1 MLSWDDFRFVRAI
14 AEKGSLAAAAAVLGV
29 NHSTV
34 FRRLAQIEQQLG
46 SRLFERS
53 RSGYALTPCGEEMVK
68 LAARMAEEIVAFE
81 RTVAGHDLR
90 PSGELRI
97 TTNDTLLLHLL
108 TGVLA
113 GFRTA
118 YPEIVIDIVVANESL
133 NLSKRDADVAVRA
146 TDRPPDV
153 LIGRRLCGIG
163 WAVYAARGR
172 SDPSFDPARDAARV
186 SWVGLA
192 ENLAQLKAARWLRE
206 HAGDEQIVY
215 RINTVL
221 GLAEAASAGIGL
233 ALLPCFIGET
243 AAGLVRLSPPIPD
256 LEVGL
261 WILTHADLRHTARI
275 RAFMD
280 FASSEITKRRKM
292 IECAG

>member
-1 MLSWDDFRFVRAI
+1 MLSWDDFRFVRAV

-34 FRRLAQIEQQLG
+34 FRRLAQVEQQLG

-53 RSGYALTPCGEEMVK
+53 RSGYELTPCGEEMVK
-68 LAARMAEEIVAFE
+68 LATRMAEDIVTFE

-97 TTNDTLLLHLL
+97 TTNDTLLVHLL
-108 TGVLA
+108 TGVFA
-113 GFRTA
+113 GFRVA

-153 LIGRRLCGIG
+153 LVGRRLCGIG
-163 WAVYAARGR
+163 WAVYAGRGGA
-172 SDPSFDPARDAARV
+172 DPSFDPVRDAARV
-186 SWVGLA
+186 TWVGLA
-192 ENLAQLKAARWLRE
+192 ENLAQLKAAKWLRE
-206 HAGDEQIVY
+206 RAGDEQIVY

-221 GLAEAASAGIGL
+221 GLAEAASAGIGF
-233 ALLPCFIGET
+233 ALLPCFIGEAT
-243 AAGLVRLSPPIPD
+243 ASLVRLSPPIAE